1 MAKIDTSTSYGVYR
15 IISPNGSCYIG
26 MTTKSFD
33 ERWNGHRASFRK
45 GQMTCIGLQKAFEKY
60 TPDGMEFEV
69 LEDLSGYGEGEILYR
84 ERLWWLRHKAWGV
97 NLYNGEPTGRGA
109 VRHTEETREKIK
121 NSLQLRAS
129 VAYEIRTC
137 SFCGKDFRVLK
148 KSTKKSC
155 SRSCGAKVSNL
166 TRGAKLE
173 RPITQSDRQLILSMY
188 ESEFSLRAISREIGI
203 GHKRIS
209 NLLKSSGVEI
219 KRRSG
224 VKATVWKKTD
234 GGYANGK
241 QAALKTVAGKTVA
254 GSSPVS
260 SAAE

>member
-33 ERWNGHRASFRK
+33 ERWAGHRANFRK
-45 GQMTCIGLQKAFEKY
+45 GQMTCNGLRRAFEKY
-60 TPDGMEFEV
+60 TPDAMKFEI
-69 LEDLSGYGEGEILYR
+69 LEDLSGHGEGEILYR

-97 NLYNGEPTGRGA
+97 NLYNGEPSGRGA
-109 VRHTEETREKIK
+109 VRHTEATRLRISE
-121 NSLQLRAS
+121 SLRLKS
-129 VAYEIRTC
+129 VDLYEFRSC
-137 SFCGKDFRVLK
+137 LFCGNSFEILK
-148 KSTKKSC
+148 TKKKKSC
-155 SRSCGAKVSNL
+155 SRSCGASLASKTL
-166 TRGAKLE
+166 GHTPE

-234 GGYANGK
+234 G
-241 QAALKTVAGKTVA
+241 
-254 GSSPVS
+254 S
-260 SAAE
+260 